1 MIDKPEVTCT
11 SPTTR
16 PYTVL
21 EGETATLEC
30 RVAAAN
36 PNISILWTWFKTDSR
51 AEVLYD
57 GPTFTIPNIKR
68 NRSGSYSCL
77 ASNVVGTSQA
87 VMIDIDV
94 QYEENK

>member
-1 MIDKPEVTCT
+1 MIDKPEVTSLTT
-11 SPTTR
+11 SP
-16 PYTVL
+16 YAVL

-30 RVAAAN
+30 TVAAAN

-51 AEVLYD
+51 SKVLYD

-68 NRSGSYSCL
+68 NRSGSYSCS
-77 ASNVVGTSQA
+77 ASNVVGTYEA

-94 QYEENK
+94 QCEENK